1 MSMFKKQYL
10 PIIFL
15 LGFSVIL
22 NNCSL
27 FTENDD
33 DDSRYEDP
41 VDVSHFSIANYPK
54 VDGSTSCHP
63 LQIVIACEILDVEYQ
78 WYEDFYG
85 MLRAWPSDDDPAKD
99 DDIKYIYNI
108 QHSGTHGSYVNLIA
122 DSVDLIIAARLPS
135 EDEFALADSLN
146 INISTKA
153 IALDAFVF
161 ILNTQNPVN
170 NLSVEQIRGIYSGV
184 ITNWNDVGGDNAAI
198 NPYQRN
204 KNSGSQELMETLVM
218 KELPM
223 AEVPDLLIL
232 GSMMGPIN
240 KLTDDPFG
248 IGYTVYFFNN
258 YMAPRN
264 QIKMCAVNGVYPDP
278 QSINSGSYIYTT
290 KVYAAI
296 RSTLSAESTAF
307 TLWKW
312 LQTQTGQQT
321 VGQSGYIPYLEEQ

>member
-27 FTENDD
+27 FTENED

-41 VDVSHFSIANYPK
+41 VDVNHFSIENYPK

-78 WYEDFYG
+78 WYEDFDG
-85 MLRAWPSDDDPAKD
+85 MLRVWPSDDDPAKD

-184 ITNWNDVGGDNAAI
+184 IINWNDVGGDNAAI

-204 KNSGSQELMETLVM
+204 RNSGSQELMETLVM

-258 YMAPRN
+258 FMAPRN

-278 QSINSGSYIYTT
+278 QSISSSGYIYTT
-290 KVYAAI
+290 KVYVAI
-296 RSTLSAESTAF
+296 RSTLGAESTAF